1 MKYLYDLH
9 IHSGLSPCADND
21 MSPANIVAMASLKG
35 LEIIAI
41 SDHNSI
47 KNVKLAIEIGKL
59 LDILVVPAMELQT
72 NEDIH
77 ILCLFET
84 YQNLEDFYK
93 SISFSQLENKTQVF
107 GNQCIYDEDDNFTE
121 EKTLL
126 FASANI
132 SESDIAKQ
140 AAFYRGIAIPAHID
154 RDSYGILAVLG
165 DLPKGYTCLELT
177 NSAPKEIVKEYESS
191 HNLIFNSDAHTL
203 NDIGCANGCIELPNL
218 TTPNLLNF
226 LRLQK

>member
-21 MSPANIVAMASLKG
+21 MSPANIIAMASLKG
-35 LEIIAI
+35 LQIIAV

-47 KNVKLAIEIGKL
+47 KNVKLTMEIGNM
-59 LDILVVPAMELQT
+59 LDILVVPAIELQT

-84 YQNLEDFYK
+84 YKD
-93 SISFSQLENKTQVF
+93 LENFYNSITFTTLQNKIKVF

-126 FASANI
+126 FTSANI
-132 SESDIAKQ
+132 SESEVAAKV
-140 AAFYRGIAIPAHID
+140 RNHNGIAIPAHID

-165 DLPKGYTCLELT
+165 DVPRGYTCLEVT
-177 NSAPKEIVKEYESS
+177 SFAPKEIIKEYGAN
-191 HNLIFNSDAHTL
+191 HNLIFNSDAHNL
-203 NDIGCANGCIELPNL
+203 NDIGAANCSIDLPEL
-218 TTPNLLNF
+218 TTQNLLNL